1 MTVVIT
7 IDGPSGAGKGTLC
20 QLLAKKLGFHL
31 LDSGALYR
39 LTALAAENQG
49 IDFDDSEGLA
59 QVAAS
64 LDVVFEPAEGGVR
77 VMLAGK
83 DVSTTIRQEHVGMN
97 ASKVAACQPVRDALL
112 RRQRGFAEAPGLV
125 ADGRDMGTTV
135 FTEAPVKVFLTAS
148 SEERAKR
155 RVAQLEQAGR
165 EADYDQ
171 ILADIELRDKQD
183 RERESSPLRPAD
195 DAVILDST
203 NMTIDEVL
211 SAVMNLVKQLP

>member
-49 IDFDDSEGLA
+49 ISFEDNDGLA

-64 LDVVFEPAEGGVR
+64 LDVVFEPSDGGVR
-77 VMLAGK
+77 VMLAGE

-97 ASKVAACQPVRDALL
+97 ASIVAACQPVRDALL

-125 ADGRDMGTTV
+125 ADGRDMGTVV

-148 SEERAKR
+148 SEERAR
-155 RVAQLEQAGR
+155 RRLAQLEQAGR

-183 RERESSPLRPAD
+183 RERTSSPLKPAD

-203 NMTIDEVL
+203 TMTIDEVL